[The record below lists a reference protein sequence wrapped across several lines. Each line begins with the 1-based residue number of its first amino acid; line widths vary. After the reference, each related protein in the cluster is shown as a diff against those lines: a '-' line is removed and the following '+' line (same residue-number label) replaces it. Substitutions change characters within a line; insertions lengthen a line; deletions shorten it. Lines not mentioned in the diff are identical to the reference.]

1 MGGYCC
7 VWVVFWR
14 GVIEDGVNVV
24 DSLPDLLIEFLFATL
39 PLAIGGKTLCTSMQ
53 E

>member
-1 MGGYCC
+1 MGDT
-7 VWVVFWR
+7 VVFWR
-14 GVIEDGVNVV
+14 GVIEDRRDVV

-39 PLAIGGKTLCTSMQ
+39 PVAIAGKTLCTSMQ